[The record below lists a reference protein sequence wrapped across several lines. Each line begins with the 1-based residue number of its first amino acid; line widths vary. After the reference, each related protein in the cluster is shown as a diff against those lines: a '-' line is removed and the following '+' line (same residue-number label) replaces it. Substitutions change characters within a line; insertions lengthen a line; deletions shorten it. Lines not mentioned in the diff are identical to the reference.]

1 MCMSAG
7 FPHGLRVGVVG
18 PEVQG
23 HGTDDSKLGGHLL
36 HPSEPS
42 LFLRIC
48 KLYHQAGRGAL
59 RRKRQKNQNSICLM
73 LLASTLNISKRLKH
87 AQWKDYHCYH
97 HYSEHFSLHPN
108 KTG

>member
-1 MCMSAG
+1 MCVLGEMCMSAG
-7 FPHGLRVGVVG
+7 LPHGLRVGVVG

-73 LLASTLNISKRLKH
+73 LLTSTLNISKRLKH
-87 AQWKDYHCYH
+87 AQW
-97 HYSEHFSLHPN
+97 
-108 KTG
+108 